1 MTVIYPNKNEDLGPS
16 SIEKKGFIR
25 SFFSQ
30 LAIMLRC
37 NTILQL
43 RNSHVTITQAILAPF
58 ILQMLLF
65 ILQQA
70 DYANQRRSNPH
81 PPLGS
86 LQGVQRCQGRHSGG
100 PCVSVMYTPDATVNG
115 VSYTQIMQTFAELNQ
130 PRTGYSLKIESPI
143 TDYMVAPTKIYDIVS
158 VSDDDFIYN
167 YIVRNPNST
176 AWAISFSQPVI
187 STPVNIQY
195 QLWIN
200 STTTSNGTDIY
211 GREVIA
217 FVRGIDEAIIT
228 VLNDPAATI
237 KANIDISVKDWPLI
251 PPTILSDTIVQTLGP
266 VFFFCS
272 EMIIFIGVLN
282 QIVLEKELKLRYIM
296 EAMGLR
302 PSVYWL
308 SHFILYSVLVL
319 INALCTCVWGMIFG
333 FQAFRNT
340 NFGVLLITFFLFGE
354 AMVLF
359 AFFITTLVRKTRVAI
374 LIGIF
379 IFIIGILFESF
390 IFSNTFIGYLWWSP
404 ESISPLWWKVLVWLP
419 FFNFGRFLLD
429 ITTLTTGHVNP
440 LTNTFIT
447 GPGFPCLLY
456 GALLWFFDNVIP
468 NEFGACQP
476 LWFFLMPSYWGFET
490 SSAKSTNAASWQS
503 RTASPRRLIPP
514 EEDEDPDIIAMRER
528 ALDPTY
534 FPALK
539 IVNLRKVYGTL
550 SCNPFRPKKVAVRS
564 SCFTVE
570 EGKLLA
576 LLGEN
581 GAGKSTTISMLSGL
595 TPASAGDALIY
606 GLSVKYQTHRIRK
619 IMGICSQHDIL
630 FADLTAREH
639 IRLYAGLKGIP
650 THQIA
655 DLVKERLQAVRLYK
669 VANVR
674 AGTFSGGMK
683 RRLSLVISTIG
694 DPKIIFMDEP
704 TTGMDPVNR
713 RHVWSFIE
721 KFKQNRVMIL
731 TTHSMEE
738 ADVLGDSIAIMSNGR
753 MRAINNSIALK
764 TKFGTGYRISVMT
777 NPSNSEQV
785 KQIIQQM
792 VSECILEDDVAGA
805 LIYQF
810 PGSSSHHIPEL
821 VQWLEANPD
830 GLVKS
835 WGISQSTLEEVF
847 LRLVREANVK

>member
-237 KANIDISVKDWPLI
+237 KANIDIS
-251 PPTILSDTIVQTLGP
+251 
-266 VFFFCS
+266 
-272 EMIIFIGVLN
+272 
-282 QIVLEKELKLRYIM
+282 IVLEKELKLRYIM

-390 IFSNTFIGYLWWSP
+390 IFSNT
-404 ESISPLWWKVLVWLP
+404 
-419 FFNFGRFLLD
+419 LLD
-429 ITTLTTGHVNP
+429 TCGGH
-440 LTNTFIT
+440 
-447 GPGFPCLLY
+447 
-456 GALLWFFDNVIP
+456 
-468 NEFGACQP
+468 
-476 LWFFLMPSYWGFET
+476 
-490 SSAKSTNAASWQS
+490 
-503 RTASPRRLIPP
+503 
-514 EEDEDPDIIAMRER
+514 
-528 ALDPTY
+528 
-534 FPALK
+534 
-539 IVNLRKVYGTL
+539 
-550 SCNPFRPKKVAVRS
+550 PKA
-564 SCFTVE
+564 
-570 EGKLLA
+570 
-576 LLGEN
+576 
-581 GAGKSTTISMLSGL
+581 
-595 TPASAGDALIY
+595 
-606 GLSVKYQTHRIRK
+606 
-619 IMGICSQHDIL
+619 
-630 FADLTAREH
+630 
-639 IRLYAGLKGIP
+639 
-650 THQIA
+650 
-655 DLVKERLQAVRLYK
+655 
-669 VANVR
+669 
-674 AGTFSGGMK
+674 
-683 RRLSLVISTIG
+683 
-694 DPKIIFMDEP
+694 
-704 TTGMDPVNR
+704 
-713 RHVWSFIE
+713 
-721 KFKQNRVMIL
+721 
-731 TTHSMEE
+731 
-738 ADVLGDSIAIMSNGR
+738 
-753 MRAINNSIALK
+753 
-764 TKFGTGYRISVMT
+764 
-777 NPSNSEQV
+777 
-785 KQIIQQM
+785 
-792 VSECILEDDVAGA
+792 
-805 LIYQF
+805 
-810 PGSSSHHIPEL
+810 
-821 VQWLEANPD
+821 
-830 GLVKS
+830 
-835 WGISQSTLEEVF
+835 
-847 LRLVREANVK
+847 